1 MNLTIAENLK
11 NLRQKKGNTQDELA
25 EFLNMSKQSVSKWE
39 RDEGYPDI
47 TLLPRIAAYYDV
59 TVDDLLGCGRIAID
73 GKIQGY
79 RDRSAKLSHE
89 YRIHEDLALWE
100 TAYAEF
106 PNEPKVLQGLMGS
119 LFSVWMAEKCEQPDA
134 PEMYSERI
142 LELGKRLLD
151 ESNDNAIRDHAVQI
165 LCYTYSH
172 LGDMENAKFYAEQ
185 QAGYHTTK
193 DQLLAAVLEG
203 EEKAKQAQKNIA
215 SLAACMYQ
223 NVNEMDFSGCFT
235 PEEEIRLRKFV
246 VRLYE
251 LVCEDGNYGF
261 YHDVLFVTWQQI
273 ALSYARLN
281 DAENCLAAVE
291 KCAEH
296 CIAYDKLVQSGGTG
310 KYTSYMVDRLTY
322 DLNETVPTEKGTQC
336 YILLECL
343 TNPGYDLIRN
353 DVRYTQIKEK
363 LKPYAKA

>member
-11 NLRQKKGNTQDELA
+11 NLRLKKGVTQNDLA
-25 EFLNMSKQSVSKWE
+25 EFLGMSNQSVSKWE
-39 RDEGYPDI
+39 RGEGFPDI
-47 TLLPRIAAYYDV
+47 TLLPAIASYFGV

-73 GKIQGY
+73 SKIQDY
-79 RDRSAKLSHE
+79 LAQSQKLAHE

-106 PNEPKVLQGLMGS
+106 PNEPKVLQGLMSS
-119 LFSVWMAEKCEQPDA
+119 LFSVWMCESPDD
-134 PEMYSERI
+134 PEAYAARI
-142 LELGKRLLD
+142 LELGHRLLD
-151 ESNDNAIRDHAVQI
+151 ESNDNAIREHAVQI

-172 LGDMENAKFYAEQ
+172 LGDTENAKFYAEQ
-185 QAGYHTTK
+185 QTGYQTTK

-203 EEKAKQAQKNIA
+203 EEKAKQAQENIE

-223 NVNEMDFSGCFT
+223 NVNELVFSGCFS
-235 PEEEIRLRKFV
+235 PEEQIHLRKFV

-251 LVCEDGNYGF
+251 LLYEDRNYGF

-273 ALSYARLN
+273 ARLYARLA
-281 DAENCLAAVE
+281 DAENCLSAVE

-322 DLNETVPTEKGTQC
+322 DLTETVPTEKGTQSH
-336 YILLECL
+336 ILLECL
-343 TNPGYDLIRN
+343 SDPCYDLIRTN
-353 DVRYTQIKEK
+353 ARYTALTEK
-363 LKPYAKA
+363 LNPYAEA